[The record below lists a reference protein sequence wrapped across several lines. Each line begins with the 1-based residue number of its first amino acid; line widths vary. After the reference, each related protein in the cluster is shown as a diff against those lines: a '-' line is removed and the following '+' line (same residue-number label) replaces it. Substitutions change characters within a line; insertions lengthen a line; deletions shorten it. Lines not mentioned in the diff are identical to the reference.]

1 MTDFTTVGD
10 APVDDDRRRFLAGS
24 GVLVGTL
31 WASSTALLA
40 LAPGRAWAL
49 PLSVLDDHGARVL
62 SRLARHIFPHA
73 TLDDAVYAFVVR
85 DLDLAARDTAVKDLL
100 TAGIGQLDGA
110 ATGDFLALN
119 DAAQLTLVTRIA
131 GNPFFEKVRSTAVV
145 SLYNNEL
152 AFAHFGYQGESYSK
166 GGYLER
172 GFDDL
177 TWLPAPPALAS
188 PAP

>member
-1 MTDFTTVGD
+1 MTDFTTGGD
-10 APVDDDRRRFLAGS
+10 VPVDDDRRRFLAGS
-24 GVLVGTL
+24 GALVGTL

-40 LAPGRAWAL
+40 LAPGSVWAL
-49 PLSVLDDHGARVL
+49 PLVVLDDHAARVL

-85 DLDLAARDTAVKDLL
+85 DLDRAAADAAVKDLL
-100 TAGIGQLDGA
+100 TAGIGQLDADA
-110 ATGDFLALN
+110 AGDFLAR
-119 DAAQLTLVTRIA
+119 DAAQQLALVTRIA

-172 GFDDL
+172 GKN
-177 TWLPAPPALAS
+177 
-188 PAP
+188 